1 MSSKTDTNTTKAD
14 AYSVKMDGALRGAEL
29 AITNAYARAGGDW
42 IRSDYIRGMQDT
54 IAAVRAILNIPDE
67 RTATSPY
74 VVATDTGWN
83 TGINPEQPFVPP
95 PGTPTYEPIIA
106 KADANGNPISDTI
119 RDFYGNGPT
128 LADHFDA
135 DGNVIAL

>member
-1 MSSKTDTNTTKAD
+1 MKNQGETSTKQD
-14 AYSVKMDGALRGAEL
+14 AYSVKMDGALKGAEL
-29 AITNAYARAGGDW
+29 AITNAFARAGGDW

-54 IAAVRAILNIPDE
+54 IDAVRAILNIPDDRE
-67 RTATSPY
+67 QARPY
-74 VVATDTGWN
+74 VVATDTGFN
-83 TGINPEQPFVPP
+83 TGINPDQPFVPP
-95 PGTPTYEPIIA
+95 VGTMIQEPIIA
-106 KADANGNPISDTI
+106 QVDANGNPIPSTV